1 MHDMYDEA
9 ASPPI
14 VGALASIHT
23 YQIYKRLDH
32 IHDPGHVYFDQ
43 VPWVLWKYGAANNQS
58 TNS

>member
-1 MHDMYDEA
+1 MHDMYDQA

-14 VGALASIHT
+14 VGALAS
-23 YQIYKRLDH
+23 